1 MKALASAA
9 FAASLA
15 AASAAHAVI
24 APFGGAATG
33 TDPLG
38 HSWVASNTFG
48 SAWGEPGNGLGELTF
63 NPGDLS
69 SGAGDWANRFS
80 FIFLEGVSGAINTG
94 AVTEFYDATT
104 GQTWATQF
112 VGGDKVVFTAPTGS
126 RISAGD
132 KFFVNVGFTG
142 PVDTAKFSFA
152 GLWTDIAGTVPEP
165 GTWALMIAGFGL
177 AGATLRRRRTA
188 ALAV

>member
-1 MKALASAA
+1 MKALVSAA
-9 FAASLA
+9 FVASLA
-15 AASAAHAVI
+15 AASAAHAVV

-38 HSWVASNTFG
+38 QSWVASNSGG
-48 SAWGEPGNGLGELTF
+48 SAWGEPGLGLGSITF

-80 FIFLEGVSGAINTG
+80 FIFLEGVTG
-94 AVTEFYDATT
+94 SIDAGTTTFQDVTT
-104 GQTWATQF
+104 GQTWLSQF

-142 PVDTAKFSFA
+142 AVDTDKFSFA
-152 GLWTDIAGTVPEP
+152 GLWTDIAEAVPEP
-165 GTWALMIAGFGL
+165 ATWAMMIAGFGL
-177 AGATLRRRRTA
+177 VGVTLRRRRTV
-188 ALAV
+188 ALAA